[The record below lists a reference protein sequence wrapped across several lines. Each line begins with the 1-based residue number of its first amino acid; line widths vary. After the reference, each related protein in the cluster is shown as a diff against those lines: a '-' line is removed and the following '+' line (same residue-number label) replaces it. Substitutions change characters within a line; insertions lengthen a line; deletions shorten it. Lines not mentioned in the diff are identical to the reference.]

1 MSKKSEKPKIIVVLG
16 TTASGKTSLG
26 VKLAAKY
33 NGEII
38 SADSRQVF
46 KGMDIGTGKDLVE
59 YQVGHKKIP
68 YHLIDV
74 VSPNTEFNLAKY
86 QKLAKAAISD
96 ILSRG
101 KLPIIVGGT
110 GLYLQAIIDGYKL
123 TKGTPDPKRR
133 AELDAMTAPELLKIV
148 AKMNAEFAD
157 HLNNSDKHNPRR
169 LIRYIEIME
178 QGESTKPVKRQDKY
192 NFLLLGL
199 SWQDD
204 ILRERIMTRLMS
216 RLDKENMVGEIE
228 NLQADGV
235 SWQRLNSFGLEYRFI
250 AYYLQG
256 KMEYQEM
263 IEKLGI
269 AVYRFAKRQKTWFKR
284 WEKQGRKIEWIKDL
298 KEAEG
303 AISKFL

>member
-1 MSKKSEKPKIIVVLG
+1 MSNQTKKPKIIVVLG
-16 TTASGKTSLG
+16 TTASGKTALG

-46 KGMDIGTGKDLVE
+46 KGMDIGTGKDLIE
-59 YQVGHKKIP
+59 YQVGRKKIP

-86 QKLAKAAISD
+86 QKLAKAAITD

-110 GLYLQAIIDGYKL
+110 GLYLQAIIDGYQL
-123 TKGTPDPKRR
+123 TKGVPDPKRR
-133 AELDAMTAPELLKIV
+133 AELDAMTASELFKIV
-148 AKMNAEFAD
+148 EKMNAEFTH
-157 HLNNSDKHNPRR
+157 HLNNSDKNNPRR

-178 QGESTKPVKRQDKY
+178 QGENTKPVKKQNKY

-199 SWQDD
+199 SWPDD
-204 ILRERIMTRLMS
+204 VLRERIMARLMS
-216 RLDKENMVGEIE
+216 RLEKENMVGEIE

-269 AVYRFAKRQKTWFKR
+269 AIYRFAKRQKTWFKR
-284 WEKQGRKIEWIKDL
+284 WEKQGRKIEWVKDL
-298 KEAEG
+298 KEAEEQ
-303 AISKFL
+303 IKKFL